1 MVFYC
6 QRNCYGKK
14 YSTSVLSCTPTKI
27 AEEIN
32 GKKSSVDCYEVIFKD
47 TVFFP
52 EGGGQPYDKGEVNG
66 IPVLKVLRKGGNA
79 VHYLSEPVEVG
90 SNVDQVIDWN
100 RRHDH
105 MQQHSAQH
113 LITELEENVNE
124 AIRNCTPVLI
134 EEFDTS
140 DPKLQEA
147 RTRGLPDDIVGPVR
161 VVTIKDLDSTM
172 CCGTHVKNL
181 SDLQAIK
188 ILYCEKGKKG
198 KTILYF
204 VAGKRVLNYLKDCV
218 GREKELNLL
227 LHSNPSDHIRL
238 VEKTKKELKQYMK
251 SLNEALRD
259 LATAE
264 AFRFNQQSPKSKIYF
279 HHRRDGDLE
288 YLGALVSAIDD
299 ENVLKILTAGEDSG
313 PGVLIIHGKPE
324 DVSKVSKKVCEILEG
339 KGGGKTRFTAKIQK
353 PHKRKEVEE
362 YVTQIF
368 GS

>member
-90 SNVDQVIDWN
+90 SNVDQVIDWH

-113 LITELEENVNE
+113 LITAVADRDYNAATVSWNLGKKLSSIELDIPKFTEDQISELEENVNE

-134 EEFDTS
+134 EEFDAS

-188 ILYCEKGKKG
+188 ILYCERGKKG

-204 VAGKRVLNYLKDCV
+204 VAGKRVL
-218 GREKELNLL
+218 
-227 LHSNPSDHIRL
+227 
-238 VEKTKKELKQYMK
+238 
-251 SLNEALRD
+251 
-259 LATAE
+259 
-264 AFRFNQQSPKSKIYF
+264 
-279 HHRRDGDLE
+279 
-288 YLGALVSAIDD
+288 
-299 ENVLKILTAGEDSG
+299 
-313 PGVLIIHGKPE
+313 
-324 DVSKVSKKVCEILEG
+324 
-339 KGGGKTRFTAKIQK
+339 
-353 PHKRKEVEE
+353 
-362 YVTQIF
+362 
-368 GS
+368 